1 MEAKYNMIIELA
13 QQQGLTHI
21 QLTQKHCLHLAASV
35 GKLCS
40 GVVNNAK
47 QKIKT
52 ATGEIFT
59 LLTIINHQIQFDED
73 LELHAWKASG
83 TTPPE
88 QRAIRMLHHTSQ
100 FAWFA
105 PWLVDSNEKEQ
116 NQNTI
121 RINLFNKCSG
131 ILIEL
136 NGILKE
142 YELTLD
148 ECLDEFLKNKHCL
161 NEFSIHKE

>member
-21 QLTQKHCLHLAASV
+21 QLTQKHCLHLATSV
-35 GKLCS
+35 GKLCY
-40 GVVNNAK
+40 GVANNAE
-47 QKIKT
+47 QHIKL
-52 ATGEIFT
+52 AAGEIFT
-59 LLTIINHQIQFDED
+59 LLTIINHQIRFDED
-73 LELHAWKASG
+73 SELHTWKAGGSN
-83 TTPPE
+83 PPE
-88 QRAIRMLHHTSQ
+88 RRATTILHYTSQ
-100 FAWFA
+100 FIWLA

>member
-1 MEAKYNMIIELA
+1 
-13 QQQGLTHI
+13 
-21 QLTQKHCLHLAASV
+21 
-35 GKLCS
+35 
-40 GVVNNAK
+40 
-47 QKIKT
+47 
-52 ATGEIFT
+52 
-59 LLTIINHQIQFDED
+59 
-73 LELHAWKASG
+73 
-83 TTPPE
+83 
-88 QRAIRMLHHTSQ
+88 MLHHTSQ

-136 NGILKE
+136 YGILKE

>member
-52 ATGEIFT
+52 ATG
-59 LLTIINHQIQFDED
+59 
-73 LELHAWKASG
+73 
-83 TTPPE
+83 
-88 QRAIRMLHHTSQ
+88 
-100 FAWFA
+100 
-105 PWLVDSNEKEQ
+105 
-116 NQNTI
+116 
-121 RINLFNKCSG
+121 
-131 ILIEL
+131 
-136 NGILKE
+136 
-142 YELTLD
+142 
-148 ECLDEFLKNKHCL
+148 
-161 NEFSIHKE
+161 

>member
-73 LELHAWKASG
+73 
-83 TTPPE
+83 
-88 QRAIRMLHHTSQ
+88 
-100 FAWFA
+100 
-105 PWLVDSNEKEQ
+105 
-116 NQNTI
+116 
-121 RINLFNKCSG
+121 
-131 ILIEL
+131 
-136 NGILKE
+136 
-142 YELTLD
+142 ELTLD